1 MLWAMQQQFERMDV
15 MFNEIRDR
23 MDRQDAVIATW
34 REGRPQ
40 GGPYVRRQARRAPVD
55 DSDGNHEDEFEGEED
70 QASLNG
76 RFVPR
81 GERRGRGFRTGLRWR
96 DGIDGNL
103 GNIKMKIPS
112 FQGKNDPEAY
122 LEWEKKV
129 ELIFEYHNYSEEKK
143 VKLVVIEFTDY
154 AIIWWDQL
162 VMNRRRNHER
172 AIETWEEMRAIM
184 RRRFVPSHYYRDL
197 YQKLQS
203 LTQGYRSVD
212 DYYKE
217 MEIALIR
224 ANVEEDREATMARFL
239 NGLNRD
245 IANVV
250 ELQHYV
256 ELEDMVH
263 MAIKVERQLK
273 RKGTWSFQNS
283 GSSTS
288 WKSNWRKDEGAVLKS
303 KTEPPKRREEVPSVN
318 KGHIASQCPNK
329 RTMIA
334 RVDGE
339 VETESESDADQMP
352 LLEDTCDDDVGV
364 SGGGPWQFDRKVTHD
379 GFKNRYSFVKDSRT
393 VTLVPLTP
401 RQVYEDQEYEDVF
414 PNDVPSGLPPIRGIE
429 HQIDFV
435 PGATIPNRPAY
446 RSNPEETKE
455 LQRQVEEL
463 LAKGHVR
470 ESMSPCAVPVYLC
483 LRRMGLGE
491 CVWIAGLSTTL
502 RFVVVYFDD
511 ILVYS
516 KSLDQHIDHLHCVL
530 AVLRKEKL
538 YANLKKCSF
547 CLDKVVFLGY
557 VVSGKGIAVDEEKEK
572 RPITYFNEKLNGAA
586 LNYPAYDEELYALVR
601 ALETWQHYLWPKE
614 FVIHTDHESL
624 KHLKGQGKLNRRHA
638 QWMEFIETFP
648 YVIKYKQGKENIV
661 ADALS
666 RRYALISTLNAKL
679 LGFEYVKELY
689 VNDDDFA
696 SVFAACEK
704 AAFGKFYRLDGYLFR
719 ENRLCVPN
727 SSMREL
733 LVREAHGGVNER
745 TSLDG
750 QKKAEMVTIRGRN
763 PFEERGNDENQQA
776 PLKDPLHVPVGPITK
791 ARSKKI
797 KEALNGLIQDIW
809 ANSTTGHSKLGP
821 KEDEGV
827 INLIQA
833 TDGADHA

>member
-1 MLWAMQQQFERMDV
+1 MLRAMQQQFERMDV

-55 DSDGNHEDEFEGEED
+55 DSDGDHEDEFEGEED
-70 QASLNG
+70 QASLN
-76 RFVPR
+76 
-81 GERRGRGFRTGLRWR
+81 
-96 DGIDGNL
+96 

-129 ELIFEYHNYSEEKK
+129 ELIFECHNYFEEKK
-143 VKLVVIEFTDY
+143 VKLSVIEFTDY

-224 ANVEEDREATMARFL
+224 ANVEEDREATMARWNDSL
-239 NGLNRD
+239 KGK
-245 IANVV
+245 
-250 ELQHYV
+250 EL
-256 ELEDMVH
+256 
-263 MAIKVERQLK
+263 
-273 RKGTWSFQNS
+273 
-283 GSSTS
+283 
-288 WKSNWRKDEGAVLKS
+288 
-303 KTEPPKRREEVPSVN
+303 
-318 KGHIASQCPNK
+318 GHIASQCPNK

-334 RVDGE
+334 RVEGE

-352 LLEDTCDDDVGV
+352 MLEDTCDDDVEYPVEGV
-364 SGGGPWQFDRKVTHD
+364 IRRK
-379 GFKNRYSFVKDSRT
+379 
-393 VTLVPLTP
+393 
-401 RQVYEDQEYEDVF
+401 
-414 PNDVPSGLPPIRGIE
+414 
-429 HQIDFV
+429 
-435 PGATIPNRPAY
+435 
-446 RSNPEETKE
+446 TKE

-470 ESMSPCAVPVYLC
+470 ESMSPCAVPVL
-483 LRRMGLGE
+483 LVPKKDGTWRMCVDCRAINNITVKYRHPIPRLDDMLDELHGSCIFTKIDLKSGYHQIRMKEGDEWKTAFKTKYGLYE
-491 CVWIAGLSTTL
+491 WLVMPFGLTNAPST
-502 RFVVVYFDD
+502 FM
-511 ILVYS
+511 S
-516 KSLDQHIDHLHCVL
+516 
-530 AVLRKEKL
+530 A
-538 YANLKKCSF
+538 
-547 CLDKVVFLGY
+547 
-557 VVSGKGIAVDEEKEK
+557 KGIAVDEEKVKAIKEWPTPK
-572 RPITYFNEKLNGAA
+572 SIT
-586 LNYPAYDEELYALVR
+586 EELYALVR

-614 FVIHTDHESL
+614 FVIHTDYESL

-666 RRYALISTLNAKL
+666 RRYALVSTLNAKL

-696 SVFAACEK
+696 SVFGACEK

-733 LVREAHGGVNER
+733 LVREAHGGGLMGHFGAKSRVLPHGLYTPLPVPSAPWPIWEAAFARGFFPTGGNLVHKLKPLSKR
-745 TSLDG
+745 
-750 QKKAEMVTIRGRN
+750 VT
-763 PFEERGNDENQQA
+763 
-776 PLKDPLHVPVGPITK
+776 
-791 ARSKKI
+791 
-797 KEALNGLIQDIW
+797 
-809 ANSTTGHSKLGP
+809 STTTCNSRIAKSSSGQAGILIRKRPLGIRNIPTTSVREITSRGP
-821 KEDEGV
+821 KFASVQG
-827 INLIQA
+827 LYF
-833 TDGADHA
+833 

>member
-1 MLWAMQQQFERMDV
+1 MLRAMQQQFERMDV

-55 DSDGNHEDEFEGEED
+55 DSDGDHEDEFEGEED

-81 GERRGRGFRTGLRWR
+81 GERCGRGFRTGLRWR
-96 DGIDGNL
+96 DGTDGNL

-129 ELIFEYHNYSEEKK
+129 ELIFECHNYSEEKK
-143 VKLVVIEFTDY
+143 
-154 AIIWWDQL
+154 
-162 VMNRRRNHER
+162 R

-273 RKGTWSFQNS
+273 RKGT
-283 GSSTS
+283 
-288 WKSNWRKDEGAVLKS
+288 R
-303 KTEPPKRREEVPSVN
+303 
-318 KGHIASQCPNK
+318 HIASQCPNK

-339 VETESESDADQMP
+339 VETESEGDVDQMP
-352 LLEDTCDDDVGV
+352 MLEDTCDDDVEYPVEGKTV
-364 SGGGPWQFDRKVTHD
+364 NEENTLAAPLTEIVKKSV
-379 GFKNRYSFVKDSRT
+379 GFKWGSE
-393 VTLVPLTP
+393 
-401 RQVYEDQEYEDVF
+401 QDQAF
-414 PNDVPSGLPPIRGIE
+414 IE
-429 HQIDFV
+429 IKERLC
-435 PGATIPNRPAY
+435 GAP
-446 RSNPEETKE
+446 
-455 LQRQVEEL
+455 L
-463 LAKGHVR
+463 LALPDFSKTF
-470 ESMSPCAVPVYLC
+470 EI
-483 LRRMGLGE
+483 E
-491 CVWIAGLSTTL
+491 CDASGIG
-502 RFVVVYFDD
+502 
-511 ILVYS
+511 IG
-516 KSLDQHIDHLHCVL
+516 
-530 AVLRKEKL
+530 AVLMQ
-538 YANLKKCSF
+538 
-547 CLDKVVFLGY
+547 
-557 VVSGKGIAVDEEKEK
+557 EK
-572 RPITYFNEKLNGAA
+572 RPIAYFSEKLNGAA
-586 LNYPAYDEELYALVR
+586 LNYPTYDKELYALVR

-648 YVIKYKQGKENIV
+648 YVIKYKQ
-661 ADALS
+661 
-666 RRYALISTLNAKL
+666 
-679 LGFEYVKELY
+679 
-689 VNDDDFA
+689 
-696 SVFAACEK
+696 ACEK

-733 LVREAHGGVNER
+733 LVREAHGGGANF
-745 TSLDG
+745 TP
-750 QKKAEMVTIRGRN
+750 ATIPG
-763 PFEERGNDENQQA
+763 
-776 PLKDPLHVPVGPITK
+776 
-791 ARSKKI
+791 
-797 KEALNGLIQDIW
+797 LNTLGLIVARVDFAPNGQTPPHIHPRASETIVVLEGALYVGFVTSNPDNRLFTKVLNKGDVFVFPIGLIHFAFNVGKTNAVVIASLSSQNPGIVII
-809 ANSTTGHSKLGP
+809 ANTIFGSNP
-821 KEDEGV
+821 P
-827 INLIQA
+827 INPDVLTNAFQLEKNVVEHLQKIF
-833 TDGADHA
+833 